1 MSGSVIGDDP
11 FRHYDGAYAL
21 GTLDSDDRA
30 AFEAHLPGCP
40 ACRARVA
47 EMRRTADLLR
57 AVTAADVLGAA
68 ASDAPAADLP
78 DELLPGLLR
87 QAGRER
93 RRRRTLVTTL
103 AGVAA
108 AALVALVV
116 LVWPSS
122 GGGVR
127 PAEQAFAPVR
137 PSTPVH
143 ATAVLTSEQWGTRID
158 LRCRYELQPLRPITY
173 RLVVV
178 DKDKRNHDTGSW
190 AVAPGT
196 TTFVGGT
203 EVSKDRIAQVQITMD
218 DGRPIMIL
226 EP

>member
-1 MSGSVIGDDP
+1 MSGPVIGDDP

-21 GTLDSDDRA
+21 GTLDPDDRA
-30 AFEAHLPGCP
+30 AFEAHLPGCG
-40 ACRARVA
+40 ACRSRVA

-57 AVTAADVLGAA
+57 TVPPQDVSEIDTVAHQDGV
-68 ASDAPAADLP
+68 P
-78 DELLPGLLR
+78 DELLPALLR
-87 QAGRER
+87 RAGRER
-93 RRRRTLVTTL
+93 RRRRALVTTL

-108 AALVALVV
+108 AALVALLV
-116 LVWPSS
+116 LVWPSAD
-122 GGGVR
+122 GDVR

-137 PSTPVH
+137 ASTPVH

-203 EVSKDRIAQVQITMD
+203 EVSKDRIEQIQITLD